1 MTMASSSYGNGN
13 GYVDLADD
21 AGLVYMTD
29 EAPGYRRVRR
39 GTGFSYLRPNGNTVS
54 ESERDRV
61 SALTI
66 PPAWE
71 QVWIS
76 PEPSA
81 HILATGHDCAGRKQY
96 MYHPVWEELR
106 DEVKFER
113 TGHFGRQVGH
123 LRRRVD
129 RDLRRHG
136 LNRDKVVALAIAVL
150 DRTLIRV
157 GNRRYAQANDSYGL
171 TTLTD
176 RHVEVD
182 GRHVHIGFD
191 GKGGAENQV
200 AFEDRR
206 LASLIARC
214 QELKGQTLFSYEADG
229 EIAAIQSND
238 VNDYLT
244 SITGSRFTAKDMR
257 TWGATTLVAGEL
269 AAASDGEDK
278 ADWRVREAIEAASLV
293 LGNSTAVCRDSYV
306 HPDIP
311 EAFFDGRLH
320 EAWRSSRRGK
330 WLSRPESTVN
340 RLLDN
345 P

>member
-1 MTMASSSYGNGN
+1 MVAMGSDGNGN

-29 EAPGYRRVRR
+29 EAPGYRRARR
-39 GTGFSYLRPNGNTVS
+39 GRGFSYLGPNGNTVS
-54 ESERDRV
+54 ETERDRIA
-61 SALTI
+61 ALAV

-76 PEPSA
+76 PEPRA
-81 HILATGHDCAGRKQY
+81 HILATGYDSAGRKQY
-96 MYHPVWEELR
+96 VYHPVWEEIR

-113 TGHFGRQVGH
+113 TGHFGRAIAR
-123 LRRRVD
+123 LRSRVD

-136 LNRDKVVALAIAVL
+136 LNREKVIALAVAVL

-157 GNRRYAQANDSYGL
+157 GNRRYAEANDSYGL

-176 RHVEVD
+176 RHVEVN
-182 GRHVHIGFD
+182 GHHVHFGFD

-214 QELKGQTLFSYEADG
+214 QELNGQTLFSYETDG
-229 EIAAIQSND
+229 ETSAIQSND

-269 AAASDGEDK
+269 ATASNDGDK
-278 ADWRVREAIEAASLV
+278 ADLRIREAIEAASSV
-293 LGNSTAVCRDSYV
+293 LGNSLAVCRDSYV
-306 HPDIP
+306 HPEIP
-311 EAFFDGRLH
+311 DAFLDGRLH
-320 EAWRSSRRGK
+320 EAWRGSRRGK
-330 WLSRPESTVN
+330 WLSRPESAVN
-340 RLLDN
+340 RLLGN
-345 P
+345 S

>member
-1 MTMASSSYGNGN
+1 MVAMGSDGNGN

-29 EAPGYRRVRR
+29 EAPGYRRARR
-39 GTGFSYLRPNGNTVS
+39 GRGFSYLGPNGNTVS
-54 ESERDRV
+54 ETERDRIA
-61 SALTI
+61 ALAV

-76 PEPSA
+76 PEPRA
-81 HILATGHDCAGRKQY
+81 HILATGYDSAGRKQY
-96 MYHPVWEELR
+96 VYHPVWEEIR

-113 TGHFGRQVGH
+113 TGHFGRAIAR
-123 LRRRVD
+123 LRSRVD

-136 LNRDKVVALAIAVL
+136 LNREKVIALAVAVL

-157 GNRRYAQANDSYGL
+157 GNRRYAEANDSYGL

-176 RHVEVD
+176 RHVEVN
-182 GRHVHIGFD
+182 GHHVHFGFD

-214 QELKGQTLFSYEADG
+214 QELNGQTLFSYETEG
-229 EIAAIQSND
+229 ETSAIQSND

-269 AAASDGEDK
+269 ATASNDGDK
-278 ADWRVREAIEAASLV
+278 ADLRIREAIEAASSV
-293 LGNSTAVCRDSYV
+293 LGNSLAVCRDSYV
-306 HPDIP
+306 HPEIP
-311 EAFFDGRLH
+311 DAFLDGRLH
-320 EAWRSSRRGK
+320 EAWRGSRRGK
-330 WLSRPESTVN
+330 WLSRPESAVN
-340 RLLDN
+340 RLIGN
-345 P
+345 S

>member
-1 MTMASSSYGNGN
+1 MGANGNGN

-39 GTGFSYLRPNGNTVS
+39 GSGFSYLRPKGNTIS
-54 ESERDRV
+54 ERERDRIR
-61 SALTI
+61 ALAI

-76 PEPSA
+76 PEPLA
-81 HILATGHDCAGRKQY
+81 HILATGYDAAGRKQY
-96 MYHPVWEELR
+96 VYHPVWEELR
-106 DEVKFER
+106 DEAKFER
-113 TGHFGRQVGH
+113 TGHFGRQVGR
-123 LRRRVD
+123 LRKRVD
-129 RDLRRHG
+129 HDLRRHG
-136 LNRDKVVALAIAVL
+136 LNREKVVALAVAVL

-157 GNRRYAQANDSYGL
+157 GNRRYAEANDSYGL

-176 RHVEVD
+176 RHVEVT
-182 GRHVHIGFD
+182 GHRIYIGFE

-214 QELKGQTLFSYEADG
+214 QELNGETLFSYEAEG
-229 EIAAIQSND
+229 EISAIQSSD
-238 VNDYLT
+238 INDYLT

-257 TWGATTLVAGEL
+257 TWGATHLVAGGL
-269 AAASDGEDK
+269 AAVSNGEDR
-278 ADWRVREAIEAASLV
+278 ADQQIREAIETASLA

-306 HPDIP
+306 HPEIP
-311 EAFFDGRLH
+311 EAFVDGRLH
-320 EAWRSSRRGK
+320 EAWRSSRGGN

-340 RLLDN
+340 RLLGN
-345 P
+345 A

>member
-1 MTMASSSYGNGN
+1 MGSNSNGNGN
-13 GYVDLADD
+13 GYVDLAED

-29 EAPGYRRVRR
+29 EAPGYRRVGR
-39 GTGFSYLRPNGNTVS
+39 GRGFSYLRPDGNTVS
-54 ESERDRV
+54 ESERDRIG
-61 SALTI
+61 SLTI

-76 PEPSA
+76 PEPLA
-81 HILATGHDCAGRKQY
+81 HILATGQDRAGRKQY
-96 MYHPVWEELR
+96 IYHPVWEEVR

-113 TGHFGRQVGH
+113 TGHFGRHLGH
-123 LRRRVD
+123 LRKRVD

-136 LNRDKVVALAIAVL
+136 LDREKVVALAIAVL

-157 GNRRYAQANDSYGL
+157 GNRRYAEANDSYGL
-171 TTLTD
+171 TTITD
-176 RHVEVD
+176 RHVEVN
-182 GRHVHIGFD
+182 GHHVHIGFD
-191 GKGGAENQV
+191 GKGGAENEV

-206 LASLIARC
+206 LACLIARC

-229 EIAAIQSND
+229 EITAIQSND

-244 SITGSRFTAKDMR
+244 SNTGSRFTAKDMR

-269 AAASDGEDK
+269 AAEPDGEDK
-278 ADWRVREAIEAASLV
+278 TDWRVRDAIEAASQV
-293 LGNSTAVCRDSYV
+293 LGNTTAVCRNSYV
-306 HPDIP
+306 HPEITD
-311 EAFFDGRLH
+311 AFVDGRLH

-330 WLSRPESTVN
+330 WISRPESTVN

-345 P
+345 T